1 MHYDPPR
8 MFKNP
13 VLRKISFCAAS
24 LASGWIA
31 AFAMSPASF
40 WPCLFVGLSALY
52 YLFSCTEKPMQ
63 AYAAGFFFGIGYFTT
78 GLWWIGNALLVEG
91 NEFAWV
97 WPISVIGLPT
107 LLSLFTGLYLSIAR
121 IVATPNTVKGFFAF
135 AFFLTLSEWT
145 RGTAFTGFPW
155 NLYGYVW
162 AEHLPMAQSFHYFGA
177 YGMTFLSVVW
187 AAAAGFLYVWDQDK
201 LPKILCIAAVG
212 GMMSIMN
219 LVGAARLDNNPTAF
233 DTANAV
239 VVVQP
244 NIPQNMKWDPT
255 ATQTNF
261 VKTVQLSEVPESI
274 FGESVPENVFIVWPE
289 TAISPAVSDLAQNVD
304 MLRGM
309 LRSYNDTNAFLVT
322 GILRRKPDLVER
334 DGVMETAYGNSV
346 ALIDKDL
353 SNIHFYDKYN
363 LVPFGEF
370 IPFQKWIPLKP
381 VAAFRG
387 FEAGGGPARMEAG
400 GMSKAPA
407 FSPLICYEVIFPD
420 IVTDR
425 YAKRPDWIV
434 NVTNDGWYGD
444 SAGPHQ
450 HFAQTRLRAIE
461 EGLPVI
467 RSANT
472 GISGV
477 IDPYGRIVKE
487 AKIFEEA
494 ALTSYLPS
502 PLPRKNPYWPWAVQ
516 IIMPLIGL
524 FLMIGRL
531 LCKKQITPTL

>member
-1 MHYDPPR
+1 MKAL
-8 MFKNP
+8 FS
-13 VLRKISFCAAS
+13 IAA
-24 LASGWIA
+24 LASGWTA
-31 AFAMSPASF
+31 AFSMSPVSF
-40 WPCLFVGLSALY
+40 WPCLFAGLSALY
-52 YLFSCTEKPMQ
+52 YLYSRTEKPMQ
-63 AYAAGFFFGIGYFTT
+63 AYAAGFLFGIGYFTT

-107 LLSLFTGLYLSIAR
+107 LLSLFTGLYLSVAR
-121 IVATPNTVKGFFAF
+121 ILSAPGTVKGFLAF
-135 AFFLTLSEWT
+135 VFFLTVSEWT

-155 NLYGYVW
+155 NLYGYAW
-162 AEHLPMAQSFHYFGA
+162 AEHLPMAQSFHCFGA
-177 YGMTFLSVVW
+177 YGMTFLSILW
-187 AAAAGFLYVWDQDK
+187 AAAGGFLLVSGRRVKFK
-201 LPKILCIAAVG
+201 LACAAAIAA
-212 GMMSIMN
+212 MMGVMYV
-219 LVGAARLDNNPTAF
+219 LGAARLDNNPAAF
-233 DTANAV
+233 DTRNAV

-244 NIPQNMKWDPT
+244 NIPQNMKWDPS
-255 ATQTNF
+255 ATQANF
-261 VKTVQLSEVPESI
+261 VKTVRLSEVPETV
-274 FGESVPENVFIVWPE
+274 FGENVPQNIFIVWPE
-289 TAISPAVSDLAQNVD
+289 TAISPSVSDAPQNVAAIRA
-304 MLRGM
+304 LLQG
-309 LRSYNDTNAFLVT
+309 YKNANAYLVA
-322 GILRRKPDLVER
+322 GILRRKPDMVER

-346 ALIDKDL
+346 ALIDRDL
-353 SNIHFYDKYN
+353 SDIRFYDKYN

-387 FEAGGGPARMEAG
+387 FEPGGGPARMEIG
-400 GMSKAPA
+400 GRPDAPA

-477 IDPYGRIVKE
+477 IDPYGRIVK
-487 AKIFEEA
+487 AAAIFDEA
-494 ALTSYLPS
+494 ALTSYLPM
-502 PLPRKNPYWPWAVQ
+502 PLPHKNPYWPWALQ
-516 IIMPLIGL
+516 IIMPLAAL
-524 FLMIGRL
+524 FLMIRGL
-531 LCKKQITPTL
+531 FAKKRTKPSL